1 MRKDYF
7 FLRVSPPPRFA
18 PAGNS
23 RGEMRR
29 MGMSAF
35 SRPPPAAPRSRFLSF
50 LRVPFPRSF
59 ASLSSSFHL
68 VFSPRRLARSSYP
81 VSLSF
86 RAPPCPSSSCGGAS
100 TPLSALSLLFY
111 PAPHIPHSASFPT
124 PPRPAALLLMGG
136 DAPCRQ
142 PRLRTLPPAARRPL
156 ISLRRPPPALSA
168 FLPAPPPLSLPTAH
182 PPLARSLPVRMAKTS
197 APPPRGSCQNTEMHK
212 YTLTKHIYAS
222 ILGTQRKRKNRHRGF
237 WEE

>member
-1 MRKDYF
+1 
-7 FLRVSPPPRFA
+7 
-18 PAGNS
+18 
-23 RGEMRR
+23 

-35 SRPPPAAPRSRFLSF
+35 GRRPPAAPRSRFLSF

-86 RAPPCPSSSCGGAS
+86 RAPPCPSPSCGGAS

-111 PAPHIPHSASFPT
+111 PVPHIPHSASFPT
-124 PPRPAALLLMGG
+124 PPRPAALLLMGS

-142 PRLRTLPPAARRPL
+142 PRLRTLPGGA
-156 ISLRRPPPALSA
+156 PPPASSFSLSPCSAALVPPHSPSSSRPLSA
-168 FLPAPPPLSLPTAH
+168 
-182 PPLARSLPVRMAKTS
+182 
-197 APPPRGSCQNTEMHK
+197 CQNGPKPLPRRRAGLAKMLK
-212 YTLTKHIYAS
+212 CIN
-222 ILGTQRKRKNRHRGF
+222 IR
-237 WEE
+237 

>member
-1 MRKDYF
+1 MTAFVKNSLFMRKDYF

-35 SRPPPAAPRSRFLSF
+35 GRRPPAAPRSRFLSF

-86 RAPPCPSSSCGGAS
+86 RAPPCPSPSCGGAS

-111 PAPHIPHSASFPT
+111 PVPHIPHSASFPT
-124 PPRPAALLLMGG
+124 PPRPAALLLMGS

-142 PRLRTLPPAARRPL
+142 PRLRTLPRRRAAPRQLFQPFSL
-156 ISLRRPPPALSA
+156 LRRPCPSPQPILLSPALCLSEWPKP
-168 FLPAPPPLSLPTAH
+168 LPRRRAG
-182 PPLARSLPVRMAKTS
+182 LAKMLKCINIR
-197 APPPRGSCQNTEMHK
+197 
-212 YTLTKHIYAS
+212 
-222 ILGTQRKRKNRHRGF
+222 
-237 WEE
+237 